1 MSDAITKLKQGQ
13 NLSFEESKS
22 LFSGLMEGKHEE
34 NQIIEI
40 LEALI
45 KKGETKDELAG
56 GIFVL
61 RDKATKVSADPNTI
75 DTCGTGGDGQNSLN
89 ISTAA
94 AIVLASM
101 GVKVAKHGNKAV
113 SSNCGSAD
121 VLEALKININL
132 KPNEAEESIKNFN
145 FAFMFAPNYHS
156 AMKHVGPARRKMGK
170 KTIFNLIG
178 PLSSP
183 AQVKRQVIGV
193 FDKKWMKPFAEALKE
208 NNVVHAYIVHSD
220 DGMDEISPFAKTNIV
235 ELKDGKINE
244 FTIDP
249 KELGLNSGNKENLKG
264 KNAEYNS
271 EKIIEIYKGTS
282 NEFSQSVA
290 LNAAAGLIVA
300 GMFCIIFGWI
310 DFFFAF
316 ILTFTEVQL
325 LPVKVVALN
334 SSITPWWSLSASAL
348 VSVAPLII
356 VAFIVERYLSKGN
369 LSGAIK

>member
-1 MSDAITKLKQGQ
+1 MTNLINILKEGK
-13 NLSFEESKS
+13 NLSFDESKT
-22 LFSGLMEGKHEE
+22 LFTELMEGKY
-34 NQIIEI
+34 NDSAIIEI
-40 LEALI
+40 LESLS

-61 RDKATKVSADPNTI
+61 REKATKVDADQNTI

-94 AIVLASM
+94 AIVLASL

-132 KPNEAEESIKNFN
+132 KPNEAEESIKKFN

-156 AMKHVGPARRKMGK
+156 AMKYVGPARKKMGK

-183 AQVKRQVIGV
+183 AQIKRQVVGV
-193 FDKKWMKPFAEALKE
+193 FHEKWMKPFAEALKD
-208 NNVVHAYIVHSD
+208 NGVIHAYIVHSD
-220 DGMDEISPFAKTNIV
+220 DGMDEISPFAKTSVV
-235 ELKDGKINE
+235 ELKDKKIKE
-244 FTIDP
+244 FIIDP
-249 KELGLNSGNKENLKG
+249 KTLGINCKDKESLKG

-271 EKIIEIYKGTS
+271 EKIIEIFKGKK

-290 LNAAAGLIVA
+290 LNVAAGLIVS
-300 GMFCIIFGWI
+300 GKET
-310 DFFFAF
+310 DFKTAF
-316 ILTFTEVQL
+316 EIAT
-325 LPVKVVALN
+325 KHLN
-334 SSITPWWSLSASAL
+334 S
-348 VSVAPLII
+348 
-356 VAFIVERYLSKGN
+356 GN
-369 LSGAIK
+369 VFQHLTKIQSY

>member
-1 MSDAITKLKQGQ
+1 MSDITTKLKQGQ
-13 NLSFEESKS
+13 NLSFDDSKS
-22 LFSGLMEGKHEE
+22 LFSDLMEGKHAEDK
-34 NQIIEI
+34 IIEI

-56 GIFVL
+56 GIYIL
-61 RDKATKVSADPNTI
+61 RDKATKVSCDPGTI

-132 KPNEAEESIKNFN
+132 KSSEAEDCIKNFN

-156 AMKHVGPARRKMGK
+156 AMKHVGPARKKMGK

-220 DGMDEISPFAKTNIV
+220 DGMDEISPFAKTNVV

-244 FTIDP
+244 FTINP
-249 KELGLNSGNKENLKG
+249 KDLGINEGNKENLKG
-264 KNAEYNS
+264 KNAEYNA
-271 EKIIEIYKGTS
+271 EKIIDIYKGTS

-290 LNAAAGLIVA
+290 LNAAAGLIVS
-300 GMFCIIFGWI
+300 GKEN
-310 DFFFAF
+310 DFKNAF
-316 ILTFTEVQL
+316 NKATKHLSSG
-325 LPVKVVALN
+325 KV
-334 SSITPWWSLSASAL
+334 
-348 VSVAPLII
+348 
-356 VAFIVERYLSKGN
+356 FEH
-369 LSGAIK
+369 

>member
-1 MSDAITKLKQGQ
+1 MTNIIENLKKGQ
-13 NLSFEESKS
+13 DLSFEESKI
-22 LFSGLMEGKHEE
+22 LFNELMEGKHNE
-34 NQIIEI
+34 NSVIEI
-40 LEALI
+40 LDSFL

-61 RDKATKVSADPNTI
+61 RKKAAKVNTDQNTI

-94 AIVLASM
+94 AIALSSM
-101 GVKVAKHGNKAV
+101 GIKVAKHGNKAV

-132 KPNEAEESIKNFN
+132 KPNEAEESIKKFN

-156 AMKHVGPARRKMGK
+156 AMRHVGPARKKMGK

-193 FDKKWMKPFAEALKE
+193 FDKKWMRPFAEALKE
-208 NNVVHAYIVHSD
+208 NGVVHAYVVHSE
-220 DGMDEISPFAKTNIV
+220 DGMDEISPFEKTTIV
-235 ELKDGKINE
+235 ELREGKITQ
-244 FTIDP
+244 FSIDP
-249 KELGLNSGNKENLKG
+249 KNLGLNLNNKENLKG

-271 EKIIEIYKGTS
+271 QKIVEIFKGKK

-290 LNAAAGLIVA
+290 LNVAAGLIVS
-300 GMFCIIFGWI
+300 GKEN
-310 DFFFAF
+310 DFKIAF
-316 ILTFTEVQL
+316 E
-325 LPVKVVALN
+325 KASKHLN
-334 SSITPWWSLSASAL
+334 S
-348 VSVAPLII
+348 
-356 VAFIVERYLSKGN
+356 GN
-369 LSGAIK
+369 VFHHLMP

>member
-1 MSDAITKLKQGQ
+1 MANLIENLKKGK
-13 NLSFEESKS
+13 NLSFEQSKS
-22 LFSGLMEGKHEE
+22 LFNELMAGRYDQ
-34 NQIIEI
+34 NSIIEI
-40 LEALI
+40 LDSLL

-61 RDKATKVSADPNTI
+61 REKATKVKADQSTI

-89 ISTAA
+89 ISTAS
-94 AIVLASM
+94 AIVLSSM
-101 GVKVAKHGNKAV
+101 DVKVAKHGNKAV

-132 KPNEAEESIKNFN
+132 KPSEAEQSLKKLN

-156 AMKHVGPARRKMGK
+156 AMKHVGPARKKMGK

-208 NNVVHAYIVHSD
+208 NGVVHAYIVHSE
-220 DGMDEISPFAKTNIV
+220 DGMDEISPFAKTYVV
-235 ELKDGKINE
+235 ELKKEIIKE
-244 FTIDP
+244 FVIDP
-249 KELGLNSGNKENLKG
+249 ITLGINTLNKENLRG

-271 EKIIEIYKGTS
+271 EKIIEIFKGKK

-290 LNAAAGLIVA
+290 LNAAAGLIVS
-300 GMFCIIFGWI
+300 GKET
-310 DFFFAF
+310 DFKLAYDKAIKHLNSGKVFQ
-316 ILTFTEVQL
+316 QL
-325 LPVKVVALN
+325 LKIQSN
-334 SSITPWWSLSASAL
+334 
-348 VSVAPLII
+348 
-356 VAFIVERYLSKGN
+356 
-369 LSGAIK
+369 

>member
-1 MSDAITKLKQGQ
+1 MSDISTKLKQGQ
-13 NLSFEESKS
+13 NLSFKDSKS
-22 LFSGLMEGKHEE
+22 LFSDLMEGKHTES
-34 NQIIEI
+34 QIIEI

-61 RDKATKVSADPNTI
+61 RDKATKVSCDPSTI

-101 GVKVAKHGNKAV
+101 GIKVAKHGNKAV

-132 KPNEAEESIKNFN
+132 KSKEAEDSIKNFN

-156 AMKHVGPARRKMGK
+156 AMKHVGPARKKMGK

-220 DGMDEISPFAKTNIV
+220 DGMDEISPFAKTNVV

-244 FTIDP
+244 FTINP
-249 KELGLNSGNKENLKG
+249 KDLGINEGDKEKLKG
-264 KNAEYNS
+264 KNAEYNA
-271 EKIIEIYKGTS
+271 EKIIDIFKGTS

-290 LNAAAGLIVA
+290 LNAAAGLIVS
-300 GMFCIIFGWI
+300 GKEN
-310 DFFFAF
+310 DFKNAF
-316 ILTFTEVQL
+316 NKATKHLSSGKVFEHLTKLQ
-325 LPVKVVALN
+325 
-334 SSITPWWSLSASAL
+334 
-348 VSVAPLII
+348 
-356 VAFIVERYLSKGN
+356 SK
-369 LSGAIK
+369 

>member
-1 MSDAITKLKQGQ
+1 MSDIATKLKQGQ

-22 LFSGLMEGKHEE
+22 LFSNLMEGKHAE

-61 RDKATKVSADPNTI
+61 RDKATKVSCDPNTI

-132 KPNEAEESIKNFN
+132 KPNEAEDSIKNFN

-156 AMKHVGPARRKMGK
+156 AMKYVGPARKKMGK

-193 FDKKWMKPFAEALKE
+193 FDKKWMMPFAEALKE
-208 NNVVHAYIVHSD
+208 NSVIHAYIVHSD
-220 DGMDEISPFAKTNIV
+220 DGMDEISPFAKTNVI
-235 ELKDGKINE
+235 ELKDGKINK
-244 FTIDP
+244 FIIDP
-249 KELGLNSGNKENLKG
+249 KDLDINSDNKENLRG

-271 EKIIEIYKGTS
+271 EKIIDIYKGTS

-300 GMFCIIFGWI
+300 GKENNFKN
-310 DFFFAF
+310 AF
-316 ILTFTEVQL
+316 KKTSEH
-325 LPVKVVALN
+325 LN
-334 SSITPWWSLSASAL
+334 SGKVFEHLKKL
-348 VSVAPLII
+348 Q
-356 VAFIVERYLSKGN
+356 SK
-369 LSGAIK
+369 

>member
-1 MSDAITKLKQGQ
+1 MSNIIEKLKKGQ
-13 NLSFEESKS
+13 NLSFEESKT
-22 LFSGLMEGKHEE
+22 LFNDLMEGKHNE
-34 NQIIEI
+34 NSVIEI
-40 LEALI
+40 LESLS

-61 RDKATKVSADPNTI
+61 RKKAAKVKADQSTI
-75 DTCGTGGDGQNSLN
+75 DTCGTGGDGKNSLN

-121 VLEALKININL
+121 VLEALRININL
-132 KPNEAEESIKNFN
+132 KPIEAEESIKKFN

-156 AMKHVGPARRKMGK
+156 AMKHVGPARKKMGK

-208 NNVVHAYIVHSD
+208 NGVVHAYIIHSN
-220 DGMDEISPFAKTNIV
+220 DGMDEISPFEKTNVV
-235 ELKDGKINE
+235 ELREGSITE
-244 FTIDP
+244 FTINP
-249 KELGLNSGNKENLKG
+249 KNFGLNSNNKENLNG
-264 KNAEYNS
+264 KNAEYNA
-271 EKIIEIYKGTS
+271 EKIVEIYKGKN

-290 LNAAAGLIVA
+290 LNVAAGLIVS
-300 GMFCIIFGWI
+300 GKEN
-310 DFFFAF
+310 DFEIAF
-316 ILTFTEVQL
+316 KKATNHLNTG
-325 LPVKVVALN
+325 KVFQHLN
-334 SSITPWWSLSASAL
+334 KIQS
-348 VSVAPLII
+348 
-356 VAFIVERYLSKGN
+356 N
-369 LSGAIK
+369 

>member
-1 MSDAITKLKQGQ
+1 MTNIVENLKKGQ
-13 NLSFEESKS
+13 DLTFEESKS
-22 LFSGLMEGKHEE
+22 LFSNLMEGKFDETT
-34 NQIIEI
+34 IIEI

-56 GIFVL
+56 GIYVL
-61 RDKATKVSADPNTI
+61 RDKASKVNSDPDTI
-75 DTCGTGGDGQNSLN
+75 DTCGTGGDGKNSLN

-94 AIVLASM
+94 AIVLSSM

-132 KPNEAEESIKNFN
+132 KPNEVEESIKKFN

-156 AMKHVGPARRKMGK
+156 TMKHVGSARKKMGK

-193 FDKKWMKPFAEALKE
+193 FDKKWMRPFAEALRE

-235 ELKDGKINE
+235 ELKDKNINE
-244 FTIDP
+244 FTINP
-249 KELGLNSGNKENLKG
+249 KELGITLSNTNNLKG
-264 KNAEYNS
+264 KNAPYNS
-271 EKIIEIYKGTS
+271 FKIQEIFRGEI
-282 NEFSQSVA
+282 NEFSVAVA
-290 LNAAAGLIVA
+290 LNVAAGLIVS
-300 GMFCIIFGWI
+300 GKEYGFIN
-310 DFFFAF
+310 AF
-316 ILTFTEVQL
+316 NKASKQL
-325 LPVKVVALN
+325 ASGNVFQHLVKL
-334 SSITPWWSLSASAL
+334 
-348 VSVAPLII
+348 
-356 VAFIVERYLSKGN
+356 RSK
-369 LSGAIK
+369 

>member
-1 MSDAITKLKQGQ
+1 MIDIIENLKKGQ
-13 NLSFEESKS
+13 SLSFVESKS
-22 LFSGLMEGKHEE
+22 LFSDLMEGKYSETT
-34 NQIIEI
+34 IIEI
-40 LEALI
+40 LEAFI

-56 GIFVL
+56 GIYVL
-61 RDKATKVSADPNTI
+61 RNKANKVNAGHGAI

-101 GVKVAKHGNKAV
+101 DVKVAKHGNKAV

-132 KPNEAEESIKNFN
+132 NPNEAEESIKKFN

-156 AMKHVGPARRKMGK
+156 AMKHVGPARKRMGK

-183 AQVKRQVIGV
+183 AQVKRQVVGV
-193 FDKKWMKPFAEALKE
+193 FNKKWMKPFAEALRE
-208 NNVVHAYIVHSD
+208 NGVVHAYIVHSD

-235 ELKDGKINE
+235 ELKEAKINE

-249 KELGLNSGNKENLKG
+249 KILGINSGNKDNLKG
-264 KNAEYNS
+264 KNAEYNA
-271 EKIIEIYKGTS
+271 EKIIEIYKGNF

-290 LNAAAGLIVA
+290 LNAAAGLIVS
-300 GMFCIIFGWI
+300 GKEN
-310 DFFFAF
+310 DYKSAF
-316 ILTFTEVQL
+316 NQTTKL
-325 LPVKVVALN
+325 LN
-334 SSITPWWSLSASAL
+334 SGEVFQHLTKIQS
-348 VSVAPLII
+348 
-356 VAFIVERYLSKGN
+356 F
-369 LSGAIK
+369 

>member
-1 MSDAITKLKQGQ
+1 MSNVLENLKKGQ

-22 LFSGLMEGKHEE
+22 LFTELMEGKHEE
-34 NQIIEI
+34 NSIIEI

-45 KKGETKDELAG
+45 KKGESKEELAG

-61 RDKATKVSADPNTI
+61 RQKANKVNADNNTI

-101 GVKVAKHGNKAV
+101 GIKVAKHGNKAV

-132 KPNEAEESIKNFN
+132 KPKDAEESLRKYN

-156 AMKHVGPARRKMGK
+156 AMKYVAPARKKLGK

-183 AQVKRQVIGV
+183 ANVKRQVIGV

-220 DGMDEISPFAKTNIV
+220 DGMDEISPFAKTNVI

-244 FTIDP
+244 IFIDP
-249 KELGLNSGNKENLKG
+249 KALGINSGNKDNLKG
-264 KNAEYNS
+264 KDAEYNS
-271 EKIIEIYKGTS
+271 MKIIEIFKGKL

-290 LNAAAGLIVA
+290 LNTAAGLIVS
-300 GMFCIIFGWI
+300 GKER
-310 DFFFAF
+310 DFKTAF
-316 ILTFTEVQL
+316 EKSTIHL
-325 LPVKVVALN
+325 
-334 SSITPWWSLSASAL
+334 SSGNVFKHLIKIKSSL
-348 VSVAPLII
+348 
-356 VAFIVERYLSKGN
+356 
-369 LSGAIK
+369 

>member
-1 MSDAITKLKQGQ
+1 MTNIKDNLKKGQ
-13 NLSFEESKS
+13 HLTFEESKI
-22 LFSGLMEGKHEE
+22 LFSELMEGKHDE
-34 NQIIEI
+34 NSIIEI
-40 LEALI
+40 LESFL

-61 RDKATKVSADPNTI
+61 REKATKVDADQNTI

-94 AIVLASM
+94 AIVLASL

-132 KPNEAEESIKNFN
+132 KPNEVEESIKKFN

-156 AMKHVGPARRKMGK
+156 AMKYVGPARKKIGK

-183 AQVKRQVIGV
+183 AQIKRQIVGV
-193 FDKKWMKPFAEALKE
+193 FHKKWMKPFAEALKD
-208 NNVVHAYIVHSD
+208 NGVIHAYIVHSD
-220 DGMDEISPFAKTNIV
+220 DGMDEISPFAKTSVV
-235 ELKDGKINE
+235 ELKDKKIKE
-244 FTIDP
+244 FIIDP
-249 KELGLNSGNKENLKG
+249 KTLGINCKDKESLKG

-271 EKIIEIYKGTS
+271 EKIIEIFKGKK

-290 LNAAAGLIVA
+290 LNVAAGLIVS
-300 GMFCIIFGWI
+300 GKET
-310 DFFFAF
+310 DFKTAF
-316 ILTFTEVQL
+316 EIAT
-325 LPVKVVALN
+325 KHLN
-334 SSITPWWSLSASAL
+334 S
-348 VSVAPLII
+348 
-356 VAFIVERYLSKGN
+356 GN
-369 LSGAIK
+369 VFQHLTKIQSY

>member
-1 MSDAITKLKQGQ
+1 MSKIKEKLKKGE
-13 NLSFEESKS
+13 NLNFEESKT
-22 LFSGLMEGKHEE
+22 LFTDLMEGKYSEDL
-34 NQIIEI
+34 IIEI
-40 LEALI
+40 LESFI

-61 RDKATKVSADPNTI
+61 RDKASKVVTDPGTV
-75 DTCGTGGDGQNSLN
+75 DTCGTGGDGKNSLN

-101 GVKVAKHGNKAV
+101 GIKVAKHGNKAV

-121 VLEALKININL
+121 VLEELKIDINL
-132 KPNEAEESIKNFN
+132 KPEEAEKSIRELN

-156 AMKHVGPARRKMGK
+156 AMKHVGSARKKMGK

-193 FDKKWMKPFAEALKE
+193 FDKKWMKPFAEALRE

-235 ELKDGKINE
+235 ELKDKDINE

-249 KELGLNSGNKENLKG
+249 KELGITSHNTDNLKG
-264 KNAEYNS
+264 KNALYNS
-271 EKIIEIYKGTS
+271 IKIKEIYKGEI
-282 NEFSQSVA
+282 NEFSVAVA
-290 LNAAAGLIVA
+290 LNVAAGLIVS
-300 GMFCIIFGWI
+300 GKVY
-310 DFFFAF
+310 DFKDAF
-316 ILTFTEVQL
+316 DQATKHL
-325 LPVKVVALN
+325 
-334 SSITPWWSLSASAL
+334 ASGN
-348 VSVAPLII
+348 V
-356 VAFIVERYLSKGN
+356 FQHLSK
-369 LSGAIK
+369 LQST

>member
-1 MSDAITKLKQGQ
+1 MSIIQEKLKKGQ
-13 NLSFEESKS
+13 NLSFEDSKI
-22 LFSGLMEGKHEE
+22 LFSELMEGKYEE
-34 NQIIEI
+34 NTIIEI
-40 LEALI
+40 LGGLL

-56 GIFVL
+56 GIYIL
-61 RDKATKVSADPNTI
+61 REKASKVNTDENTI

-121 VLEALKININL
+121 VLEALKVNINL
-132 KPNEAEESIKNFN
+132 NPKEAEESIKKFN

-156 AMKHVGPARRKMGK
+156 AMKHVGPARKKMGK

-208 NNVVHAYIVHSD
+208 NGVVHAYIVNSD
-220 DGMDEISPFAKTNIV
+220 DGMDEISPFEKTNIV
-235 ELKDGKINE
+235 ELKEGNITQ
-244 FTIDP
+244 FSIDP
-249 KELGLNSGNKENLKG
+249 KNLGLNSTNKENLKG

-271 EKIIEIYKGTS
+271 EKIIEIYKGKY

-290 LNAAAGLIVA
+290 LNVAAGLIVS
-300 GMFCIIFGWI
+300 GKEN
-310 DFFFAF
+310 DYKTAF
-316 ILTFTEVQL
+316 EKATKHLSSGKVFQHLTKIQS
-325 LPVKVVALN
+325 N
-334 SSITPWWSLSASAL
+334 
-348 VSVAPLII
+348 
-356 VAFIVERYLSKGN
+356 
-369 LSGAIK
+369 